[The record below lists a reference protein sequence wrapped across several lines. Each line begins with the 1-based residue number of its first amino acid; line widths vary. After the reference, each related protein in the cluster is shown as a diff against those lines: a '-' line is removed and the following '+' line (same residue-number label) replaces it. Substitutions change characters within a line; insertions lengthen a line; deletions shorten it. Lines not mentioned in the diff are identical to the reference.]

1 MSEKS
6 QQTGSVRKFYHA
18 EVVRK
23 LARPQ
28 RTVRKY
34 LNADALF
41 GAVKKDFQKVPDHR
55 ADNTKISLDDALM
68 SALAMFQL
76 KDPSLL
82 AFDKRRREEPEN
94 LHTIFGITYIP
105 CDSQMRTIL
114 DPVNLSSLRAPFR
127 SVFRQVQRGKDFEKM
142 SFLDGHYLLSGDGTG
157 FYSSEKVSSPY
168 CMGKRNKN
176 GNILHYQ
183 QMYAAAFMNPDRK
196 EVIPVYPEMITKK
209 DGANKNDCER
219 NASRRFYTDFRRE
232 HPHLKIIVL
241 EDALASN
248 GPHIRDL
255 ERLNL
260 RYLLGVKP
268 GDHVFLFDQIDLAD
282 EEGRLNEV
290 ELHAPA
296 DHDKIHY
303 FRYLNQ
309 VPLNKSNPD
318 LLVNVLEYW
327 QVGKDDEISKFS
339 WVTDL
344 PITEDNVMHLM
355 RAGRARWKIENETFN
370 TLKNQGYNLGH
381 NYGLGEKNL
390 SAVFTILMMLAFLI
404 DQVQQI
410 SCWLFQEAWKKAESK
425 RYLWES
431 IRSFFYN
438 YRVDSMETILRAIAH
453 GFERRELKEVC
464 QT

>member
-1 MSEKS
+1 MSKKIK
-6 QQTGSVRKFYHA
+6 QIGPVRKIYRA
-18 EVVRK
+18 EAVRT
-23 LARPQ
+23 LVRPK
-28 RTVRKY
+28 RTVRKH
-34 LNADALF
+34 LNADALL

-94 LHTIFGITYIP
+94 LHTVFGITVIP

-168 CMGKRNKN
+168 CMSKRNNN

-219 NASRRFYTDFRRE
+219 NASRRFYEDFRRE
-232 HPHLKIIVL
+232 HPHLKVIVL

-248 GPHIRDL
+248 APHIRDL

-290 ELHAPA
+290 ELHAPE

-327 QVGKDDEISKFS
+327 QVDKDDEITKFS

-344 PITEDNVMHLM
+344 PITEDNVMDLM

-381 NYGLGEKNL
+381 NYGLGKKNL